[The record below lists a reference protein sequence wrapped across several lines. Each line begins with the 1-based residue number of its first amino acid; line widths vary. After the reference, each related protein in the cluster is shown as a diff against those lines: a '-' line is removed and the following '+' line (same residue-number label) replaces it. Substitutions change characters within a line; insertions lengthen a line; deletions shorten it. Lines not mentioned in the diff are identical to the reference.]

1 MLLTS
6 VLILYFLGEVVNLTT
21 HTRIMET
28 NNGFSTSFFFIIFL
42 VFLWIGAQFP
52 QEKFL
57 SYARILTLHLYSYFY
72 ILEEQY
78 LLVFWPPRSLCI
90 NTFSWVQPNAK
101 KNTSL
106 LAQ

>member
-57 SYARILTLHLYSYFY
+57 SYARILTLHFYLNLLLIITTFLSIFFQVFFYSYFY
-72 ILEEQY
+72 ILEEQ
-78 LLVFWPPRSLCI
+78 
-90 NTFSWVQPNAK
+90 
-101 KNTSL
+101 
-106 LAQ
+106 